1 MNIRLATSFRFLLV
15 TATALLSLLSLNAP
29 AQAAIYAAGGNW
41 GPYTQADATCRSRIY
56 GTSKVV
62 DLTVPA
68 PRVFAKNVYA
78 GSGNDWAWVRIRAF
92 VVDAN
97 TGATVTSSGYSAWSY
112 ATDTAPATW
121 SGTTNFSLNGN
132 GNYRVDHRIE
142 YWNSTVQV
150 GWAADRINRFRLI
163 NSYGTSIGTFGSCSY
178 VA

>member
-1 MNIRLATSFRFLLV
+1 MNIRLATPIRLLVV
-15 TATALLSLLSLNAP
+15 TATALLSLLTLNGA
-29 AQAAIYAAGGNW
+29 ADAAIYAAGGNW

-68 PRVFAKNVYA
+68 PRVYA
-78 GSGNDWAWVRIRAF
+78 NNAHSGSGNDWAWVRIRAF
-92 VVDAN
+92 VVNAS
-97 TGATVTSSGYSAWSY
+97 TGATVTSSGYSSWSY
-112 ATDTAPATW
+112 ATDTTPATW

-142 YWNSTVQV
+142 YWNSTTQV
-150 GWAADRINRFRLI
+150 GWAADRITRYRLI
-163 NSYGTSIGTFGSCSY
+163 NSYGAGIGTFGSCSY